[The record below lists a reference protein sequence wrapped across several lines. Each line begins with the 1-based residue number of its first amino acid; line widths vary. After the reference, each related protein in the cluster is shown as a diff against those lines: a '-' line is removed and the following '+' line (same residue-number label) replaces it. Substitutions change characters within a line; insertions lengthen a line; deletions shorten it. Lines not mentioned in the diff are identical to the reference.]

1 MNNKGTDILINNFFI
16 NINQS
21 LQSKV
26 KLSKNFCALAQI
38 KEILGARFVYQISF
52 FYPEVSHSLSNI
64 KTV

>member
-26 KLSKNFCALAQI
+26 KLSKSFCALAQI
-38 KEILGARFVYQISF
+38 KEILGARFLFIR
-52 FYPEVSHSLSNI
+52 
-64 KTV
+64 